1 MLALP
6 CMAWHPLKLCWPCQG
21 WLPTRGRL
29 DRVPGLPTPPQA
41 LSCASNS
48 NLVLPDR
55 WALDGLAARGGDPRR
70 LIRPDGPTRG
80 EVKVRC
86 PWPVAARAGPARVVA
101 SHISCGVTALLPT
114 CLPGSVAAPLP
125 TCFPAWGTTHG
136 RRPRVPAPVLGAL
149 PAHARGGQPAGGT
162 RLAAWGRGM
171 ENHPQWEVAS
181 AVQAGGAWQQREGPC
196 LHAVPGLRLGGP
208 LGRARPW
215 RQGLEPGS
223 MAQGAGQ
230 AAKVSHG
237 GRPNVR
243 ARPWPLV

>member
-6 CMAWHPLKLCWPCQG
+6 CMAWHPLMLCWPCRG

-101 SHISCGVTALLPT
+101 SHISCGVTASLPT

-149 PAHARGGQPAGGT
+149 PAHARGGQPAGST
-162 RLAAWGRGM
+162 AWPPGGVGWRIIRSGRW
-171 ENHPQWEVAS
+171 PVLC
-181 AVQAGGAWQQREGPC
+181 RR
-196 LHAVPGLRLGGP
+196 AVPGSRGRVPVCTPCRGCDWVDPLVELALGGK
-208 LGRARPW
+208 GW
-215 RQGLEPGS
+215 S
-223 MAQGAGQ
+223 QGAWPRELVRPRRCPMAGGQ
-230 AAKVSHG
+230 M
-237 GRPNVR
+237 
-243 ARPWPLV
+243 